1 MIWKLKEKLVPWV
14 FFHIFCVIKLE
25 NEINESVWWLDNG
38 NKKNVGLEA
47 SSIFPQHPFTLPPN
61 FTEQLKI
68 SIKGY

>member
-1 MIWKLKEKLVPWV
+1 MEVEGKTCPLSTFSHFLCNLNV
-14 FFHIFCVIKLE
+14 E
-25 NEINESVWWLDNG
+25 NEINESVWWLDNR
-38 NKKNVGLEA
+38 NKKTMGLEG